1 MKKLLCLV
9 LAGLLVLSLGV
20 SALAE
25 ASDPLLGRWIPT
37 EDDSTQ
43 IPEEVLTAFTK
54 ATEELT
60 GCDYMPVALLA
71 TQLVAG
77 TNYCLLC
84 QTRLVTPE
92 APVGYAL
99 VYLYAAPDGGASLL
113 KVQEMEFS
121 ALDAADEP

>member
-43 IPEEVLTAFTK
+43 IPEEVLTAFAK
-54 ATEELT
+54 ATEDLE
-60 GCDYMPVALLA
+60 GCTYTPVALLA
-71 TQLVAG
+71 AQVVAG

-84 QTRLVTPE
+84 QTQIVTPD
-92 APVGYAL
+92 APIGYAL
-99 VYLYAAPDGGASLL
+99 VYFYEALDGSAHLQ
-113 KVQEMEFS
+113 KVQEIEFS
-121 ALDAADEP
+121 AFDTLD

>member
-37 EDDSTQ
+37 EGDPTQ
-43 IPEEVLTAFTK
+43 IPEEVLTAFAK
-54 ATEELT
+54 ATEDLE
-60 GCDYMPVALLA
+60 GCTYTPVALLA
-71 TQLVAG
+71 AQVVAG

-84 QTRLVTPE
+84 QTQIVTPD
-92 APVGYAL
+92 APIGYAL
-99 VYLYAAPDGGASLL
+99 VYLYAALDGSAHLQ
-113 KVQEMEFS
+113 KVQEIDFCAFET
-121 ALDAADEP
+121 LD

>member
-1 MKKLLCLV
+1 MKKLLCLI
-9 LAGLLVLSLGV
+9 LAGLMALSLCV

-25 ASDPLLGRWIPT
+25 ASEPVAGGWTAMEGDP
-37 EDDSTQ
+37 TQ

-99 VYLYAAPDGGASLL
+99 VYLCAALDGSASLL
-113 KVQEMEFS
+113 KVQEVDFCAFET
-121 ALDAADEP
+121 LD

>member
-99 VYLYAAPDGGASLL
+99 VYLYAALDGSTSLL
-113 KVQEMEFS
+113 KVQEIEFS
-121 ALDAADEP
+121 AFDTLD

>member
-1 MKKLLCLV
+1 MKKLLCLA

-25 ASDPLLGRWIPT
+25 DPEPVVGGWTAMEGDP
-37 EDDSTQ
+37 TQ

-99 VYLYAAPDGGASLL
+99 VYFYEALDGSAHLQ
-113 KVQEMEFS
+113 KVQEIDFCAFET
-121 ALDAADEP
+121 LD

>member
-25 ASDPLLGRWIPT
+25 ESEPLVGGWTPT
-37 EDDSTQ
+37 EGDPTQ
-43 IPEEVLTAFTK
+43 IPEEVLTAFAK
-54 ATEELT
+54 ATEDLE
-60 GCDYMPVALLA
+60 GCTYTPVALFA
-71 TQLVAG
+71 AQVVAG

-84 QTRLVTPE
+84 QTQIVIPE

-99 VYLYAAPDGGASLL
+99 VYFYEALDGSASLL
-113 KVQEMEFS
+113 KVQEIDFCAFET
-121 ALDAADEP
+121 LD